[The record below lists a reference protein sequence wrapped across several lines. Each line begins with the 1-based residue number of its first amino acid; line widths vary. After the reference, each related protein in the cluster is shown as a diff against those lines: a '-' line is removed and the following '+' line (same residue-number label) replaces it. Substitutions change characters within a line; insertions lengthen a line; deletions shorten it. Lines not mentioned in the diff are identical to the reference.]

1 MLTQLNMLVS
11 AGLARHHCGNPAASL
26 RVNNVVPV
34 PVLLSGVASLTLTKS
49 KVNVLNNHHKNILM
63 KLMKLPDKTPEQV
76 VLLLGGSL
84 PAEALLNLRQ
94 LSLFGMICHLT
105 DNILHKIAR
114 QALMLEGDSSKS

>member
-1 MLTQLNMLVS
+1 MLVLS

-76 VLLLGGSL
+76 VLFLGGSL
-84 PAEALLNLRQ
+84 LAEALLT
-94 LSLFGMICHLT
+94 SESYPYSG
-105 DNILHKIAR
+105 
-114 QALMLEGDSSKS
+114 